1 MNPNKPIVQF
11 RLATPQDLAILRHWD
26 TQPHILHSDPNEDDW
41 NWAEELKRTPVWREF
56 LIAELD
62 GRPIGFVQ
70 IIDPLLEDSHYWG
83 EVPANLRAIDIWIGE
98 ADDLNKGYGTEMMT
112 QALDRCF
119 SHSEVTAVLID
130 PLAYNTAAIRFYER
144 MGFEFVESRTFD
156 EDDCL
161 VYRMRREF
169 WVQKRESN
177 QSSK

>member
-1 MNPNKPIVQF
+1 M
-11 RLATPQDLAILRHWD
+11 
-26 TQPHILHSDPNEDDW
+26 
-41 NWAEELKRTPVWREF
+41 
-56 LIAELD
+56 
-62 GRPIGFVQ
+62 Q

-98 ADDLNKGYGTEMMT
+98 VEELNKGYGTEMMT

-119 SHSEVTAVLID
+119 SHPEVTAVLID

-144 MGFEFVESRTFD
+144 MGFEFVEARTFD

-169 WVQKRESN
+169 WMQKRESN